1 MACQICNA
9 TTHNI
14 SGCRSNKIVE
24 LYLKAEQ
31 FVDDAISYDTVSDEG
46 LSDHILRF
54 IATLSHA
61 ELYLLAKHMPGFK
74 MPERNTLNSSK
85 STYIELIHTQYLKQ
99 ISQIRRNNLVIFST
113 YHITNTH
120 TTTEMYDRIVYEVMV
135 GGRDVNE
142 ILQSLQHGIDNNL
155 YDSRVIKFRVM
166 FVCSIIYEQCVV
178 RYDNY
183 GNRMLQFTGRTQ
195 TPMSKYDCTVVNE
208 HGDHG
213 AYTCG
218 VCYED
223 YDTSNNRVY
232 MGNCTHSFCNECV
245 HTHIKHNLSH
255 IACPFCRTNTTK
267 LVFTSEEILMKTVVP
282 NEQTE
287 LSIMDYIH

>member
-31 FVDDAISYDTVSDEG
+31 FVDDAISYDTVSDGG

-54 IATLSHA
+54 IATFSYV
-61 ELYLLAKHMPGFK
+61 ELYLLAKHLTGFRH
-74 MPERNTLNSSK
+74 PCRTTLHEFK
-85 STYIELIHTQYLKQ
+85 TVYVELIHSHYLKNIKQ
-99 ISQIRRNNLVIFST
+99 MRRNNLVIASV
-113 YHITNTH
+113 YHIVNTD
-120 TTTEMYDRIVYEVMV
+120 TTSEMYDRIVYEVMV

-142 ILQSLQHGIDNNL
+142 LLESLQYGVDNNL
-155 YDSRVIKFRVM
+155 YDSRVVKLRVM
-166 FVCSIIYEQCVV
+166 FVCGMIYEQCVV

-183 GNRMLQFTGRTQ
+183 GNRVLQFTGRTQ
-195 TPMSKYDCTVVNE
+195 TPMSKYECTVVNE
-208 HGDHG
+208 YGDHG

-218 VCYED
+218 VCYEEFE
-223 YDTSNNRVY
+223 TSNNRVY

-267 LVFTSEEILMKTVVP
+267 LVFTSEETLMKTVE
-282 NEQTE
+282 NEE
-287 LSIMDYIH
+287 ISIMDYIH